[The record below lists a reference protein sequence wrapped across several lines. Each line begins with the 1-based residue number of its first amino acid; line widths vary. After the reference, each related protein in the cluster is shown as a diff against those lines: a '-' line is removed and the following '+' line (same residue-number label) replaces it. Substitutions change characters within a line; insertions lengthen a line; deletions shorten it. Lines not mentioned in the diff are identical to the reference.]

1 MKYVAMMRDEL
12 GDEVR
17 CPLFD
22 KEVFE
27 FPKYDLEDNAMLEA
41 FYTWKQVKEDELNKK
56 WQSQYGSECT
66 IFLERDYN
74 DMSMSDWKAIGY
86 GNDY

>member
-1 MKYVAMMRDEL
+1 
-12 GDEVR
+12 
-17 CPLFD
+17 
-22 KEVFE
+22 
-27 FPKYDLEDNAMLEA
+27 MLEA

-56 WQSQYGSECT
+56 WRSQYGSECT

-74 DMSMSDWKAIGY
+74 DMSMSDWKAMGY

>member
-1 MKYVAMMRDEL
+1 MIQKIMLYQK
-12 GDEVR
+12 
-17 CPLFD
+17 LFSLCIRRL
-22 KEVFE
+22 F
-27 FPKYDLEDNAMLEA
+27 YDLEDNAMLEA

-56 WQSQYGSECT
+56 WRSQYGSECT

-74 DMSMSDWKAIGY
+74 DMSMSDWKAMGY

>member
-1 MKYVAMMRDEL
+1 MYKQQLKVKKNI
-12 GDEVR
+12 
-17 CPLFD
+17 LFSPC
-22 KEVFE
+22 KWRLF
-27 FPKYDLEDNAMLEA
+27 YDLEDNAMLEA

-74 DMSMSDWKAIGY
+74 DISMSDWKAMGY